1 MRRFPTQRTW
11 LDHLLAILPG
21 IMGVYAVSM
30 SVGKPQLA
38 IMLATV
44 VALSGLAGYGL
55 SLAFEGTKTHGIDAW
70 LFAILGLVG
79 FFSSRAINNMLP
91 EEGFPFAILAAV
103 MMFAL
108 LVAGGLFAWRD
119 ATLLFLSLPSLVL
132 FGLVGTIDTW
142 RPGLFL
148 FCGYLLCIAL
158 LYARVHQ
165 RTMIKWAEEGG
176 GNAKLLRRDVWRWMA
191 GPEYAFAA
199 AGTIIL
205 LSFVGAPVIQSSL
218 SGVSENFRVG
228 VQSQVRNSIPRP
240 NQNRGPAPSVP
251 VGRGPSE
258 LSDEL
263 LFTAKMSEPHYLR
276 MRSYDMYSPR
286 GWNSQTGIISRVNYS
301 LAPDHLTGKRALPIP
316 DRQVSKKPEL
326 VEVTIRK
333 NNFTKSTIPSPG
345 FIVEVADA
353 NATLQEEPDG
363 TIFFDRS
370 RNGADTSLFSLTS
383 DFTFLAQV
391 TDISDIENATE
402 PDLQAARK
410 LKPGSAAL
418 RSSDRDISDKL
429 VEEAWAITRPEPTL
443 YGKLVALR
451 KAIAR
456 RCKYNLK
463 TGPTPANQDVAEYF
477 YFNSKEG
484 YCDHFATA
492 FTAMA
497 RGIGLN
503 ARYVTGFL
511 IDPNKT
517 DTNGDYL
524 VRENQSHAWSEVYID
539 NYGWVPFDATE
550 GAEDITPKAEDANNI
565 GALIKRFFTD
575 NFSTISA
582 AIGIAALV
590 GVFLLWQRRPTIE
603 EKLNT
608 RRGAVLNANKFQKSL
623 ELLAGHPKR
632 FSQTHREFA
641 DFHRERLG
649 EAYTTAIPILSII
662 ERSLFGKHDLE
673 TEEFKSLKE
682 QVSKFEELSKRL
694 AKEHKRKA

>member
-1 MRRFPTQRTW
+1 
-11 LDHLLAILPG
+11 
-21 IMGVYAVSM
+21 MGVYAVSM

-38 IMLATV
+38 MILAVV

-55 SLAFEGTKTHGIDAW
+55 SLAFEGTKTHGVDAW

-176 GNAKLLRRDVWRWMA
+176 SDSRLLRRDVWRWMA

-205 LSFVGAPVIQSSL
+205 LSFVGAPVIQGSL
-218 SGVSENFRVG
+218 SGVSENFRLS

-240 NQNRGPAPSVP
+240 NQNRGPAPSAP

-263 LFTAKMSEPHYLR
+263 LFTVKMSDPYYLR
-276 MRSYDMYSPR
+276 MRSYDMYTPR
-286 GWNSQTGIISRVNYS
+286 GWNSQSGIITRVNYS
-301 LAPDHLTGKRALPIP
+301 LAPEQLVGQRATPIP
-316 DRQVSKKPEL
+316 TRELAKEQKL

-333 NNFTKSTIPSPG
+333 NNFTKSTIPTPG
-345 FIVEVADA
+345 FIVEVADS
-353 NATLQEEPDG
+353 NTSLQEEPDG
-363 TIFFDRS
+363 TTFFDRT
-370 RNGADTSLFSLTS
+370 RNGADTTTFSLTS

-391 TDISDIENATE
+391 TDISKIDSAT
-402 PDLQAARK
+402 DSDRQVAKK
-410 LKPGSAAL
+410 LKPGAASL
-418 RSSDRDISDKL
+418 RSSDKDISDKL
-429 VEEAWAITRPEPTL
+429 IEEAWAIARPEPTV
-443 YGKLVALR
+443 YSKLEALR

-463 TGPTPANQDVAEYF
+463 TGPVPASQDVAEYF

-484 YCDHFATA
+484 YCDHFATT

-503 ARYVTGFL
+503 ARYVTGYL
-511 IDPNKT
+511 IDPNKV
-517 DTNGDYL
+517 DENGDYL
-524 VRENQSHAWSEVYID
+524 VRENQSHAWSEVYIE

-550 GAEDITPKAEDANNI
+550 GAEDITPKAEDTNNF
-565 GALIKRFFTD
+565 GALVKKFFTE

-590 GVFLLWQRRPTIE
+590 GVFLLWQRRPTTE

-649 EAYTTAIPILSII
+649 EAYATALPILSII
-662 ERSLFGKHDLE
+662 ERSLFGRNDME
-673 TEEFKSLKE
+673 PEEFKSLKD
-682 QVSKFEELSKRL
+682 QVNKFEELSKRL
-694 AKEHKRKA
+694 AKDKKRKA

>member
-1 MRRFPTQRTW
+1 MRRFSVEKGW

-30 SVGKPQLA
+30 SVSKPQLA
-38 IMLATV
+38 TMLAVV

-55 SLAFEGTKTHGIDAW
+55 SLAFEGTKTHGVDAW
-70 LFAILGLVG
+70 LFAILGFVG
-79 FFSSRAINNMLP
+79 FFSSRAINRMLP

-165 RTMIKWAEEGG
+165 RTMIRWAAEGG
-176 GNAKLLRRDVWRWMA
+176 SDTKLLRRDVWRWMA

-218 SGVSENFRVG
+218 SGVSENFRVS

-240 NQNRGPAPSVP
+240 NQNRGPAPAVP

-263 LFTAKMSEPHYLR
+263 LFTVKMSEPHYLK
-276 MRSYDMYSPR
+276 MRSYDRYSPR
-286 GWNSQTGIISRVNYS
+286 GWDSQSGILTRVNYS
-301 LAPDHLTGKRALPIP
+301 LAPDHLVGKRAVPIP
-316 DRQVSKKPEL
+316 DREVSKKPEL

-333 NNFTKSTIPSPG
+333 NNSTKSTIPTPG
-345 FIVEVADA
+345 FIVEVADT
-353 NATLQEEPDG
+353 NTTLQEEPDG
-363 TIFFDRS
+363 TVFFDRT
-370 RNGADTSLFSLTS
+370 RNGNNTTTFSLTS

-391 TDISDIENATE
+391 TDISAVESATDSDI
-402 PDLQAARK
+402 QAANK
-410 LKPGSAAL
+410 LKPGNPPL
-418 RSSDRDISDKL
+418 RTSDREISERL
-429 VEEAWAITRPEPTL
+429 VEEAWAITRPEPTI
-443 YGKLVALR
+443 YKKLTALKR
-451 KAIAR
+451 AIAS

-463 TGPTPANQDVAEYF
+463 TGPTPSNQSVADHF
-477 YFNSKEG
+477 YFDSKEG
-484 YCDHFATA
+484 YCDHFATT

-497 RGIGLN
+497 RGIGLD
-503 ARYVTGFL
+503 ARYVTGYL
-511 IDPNKT
+511 IDPQRV

-524 VRENQSHAWSEVYID
+524 VRENQSHAWSEVYIE

-550 GAEDITPKAEDANNI
+550 GAEDITPKEGESNNFA
-565 GALIKRFFTD
+565 ALIRKFFTD
-575 NFSTISA
+575 NFSTIFA

-590 GVFLLWQRRPTIE
+590 GVFLLWQRRPTTE

-608 RRGAVLNANKFQKSL
+608 RRAAVLNANKFQKSL

-641 DFHRERLG
+641 EFHQERLG
-649 EAYTTAIPILSII
+649 EAYATALPILSTI
-662 ERSLFGKHDLE
+662 ERSLFGKNDLE
-673 TEEFKSLKE
+673 QEEFKALRE